1 MPTISPQL
9 LPVLMLFASNVFMT
23 FAWYGH
29 LKFKES
35 PLPLVIMVSW
45 GIAFFEYWLAVP
57 ANRWGSAVYSAAQL
71 KTMQEVITLVV
82 FAGFSVLYLKE
93 PLGWN
98 HGLGFAL
105 IAAGAFFI
113 FHKWST
119 VSGPCAARAFTSNPR
134 RAAEQVLRFDFF
146 ATLARNRRG
155 SYVSGRRP
163 HFAGDTRSTRPAEL
177 SVSSHSAPSGPWRT
191 SRIRSLRFCSSRS
204 SPVMVLPSSES
215 RTSILPASAPVN
227 RLPLHFGN
235 SFAV

>member
-1 MPTISPQL
+1 MLKNRLTGPAELSDLFDQMLSMSDGTGFYADELAPLERIRMPTISPTV

-35 PLPLVIMVSW
+35 SLPLVIMVSW

-98 HGLGFAL
+98 HALGFGF

-113 FHKWST
+113 FHKWT
-119 VSGPCAARAFTSNPR
+119 
-134 RAAEQVLRFDFF
+134 
-146 ATLARNRRG
+146 
-155 SYVSGRRP
+155 
-163 HFAGDTRSTRPAEL
+163 
-177 SVSSHSAPSGPWRT
+177 
-191 SRIRSLRFCSSRS
+191 
-204 SPVMVLPSSES
+204 
-215 RTSILPASAPVN
+215 
-227 RLPLHFGN
+227 
-235 SFAV
+235 

>member
-1 MPTISPQL
+1 MPTVSPTL
-9 LPVLMLFASNVFMT
+9 LPILMLFASNVFMT

-35 PLPLVIMVSW
+35 PLPLVVLASW

-98 HGLGFAL
+98 HALGFAL
-105 IAAGAFFI
+105 HRRRRVFDFPQMGVTCASVDDGNGRLVHFAAGATR
-113 FHKWST
+113 KM
-119 VSGPCAARAFTSNPR
+119 
-134 RAAEQVLRFDFF
+134 
-146 ATLARNRRG
+146 
-155 SYVSGRRP
+155 RP
-163 HFAGDTRSTRPAEL
+163 VEL

-191 SRIRSLRFCSSRS
+191 SRMRSCRFCSRRS
-204 SPVMVLPSSES
+204 SAVTALPFSVS
-215 RTSILPASAPVN
+215 RTSIAPRSAPVN
-227 RLPLHFGN
+227 RLPFHFGN
-235 SFAV
+235 SFPV